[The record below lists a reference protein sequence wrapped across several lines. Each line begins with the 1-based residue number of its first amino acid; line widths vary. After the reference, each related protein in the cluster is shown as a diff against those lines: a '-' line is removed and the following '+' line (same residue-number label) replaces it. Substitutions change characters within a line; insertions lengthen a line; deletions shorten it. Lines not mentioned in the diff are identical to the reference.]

1 MYMYFA
7 PAILAMLFSG
17 DDCNTNSCCTCKLVA
32 EKVSKL
38 KLGKFRF
45 FQEHIHLTGG
55 NFRLDVSTV
64 KIIPIRNPVGS
75 SLIRQ
80 SLSH

>member
-1 MYMYFA
+1 
-7 PAILAMLFSG
+7 MLFSFG
-17 DDCNTNSCCTCKLVA
+17 DDCNTNSCCTYKHGP
-32 EKVSKL
+32 EKVAKL

-45 FQEHIHLTGG
+45 FQDHIHLTGG

-64 KIIPIRNPVGS
+64 KIIPIKNPVGS